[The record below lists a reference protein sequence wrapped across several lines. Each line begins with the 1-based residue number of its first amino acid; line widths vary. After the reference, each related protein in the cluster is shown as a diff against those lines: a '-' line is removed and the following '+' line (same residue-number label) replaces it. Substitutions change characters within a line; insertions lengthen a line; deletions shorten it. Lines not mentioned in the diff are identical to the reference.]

1 VEKPRRFTMAKQLF
15 RAGALYIT
23 PGALHACQSFPMP
36 LDLLLI
42 RHVTGDWSEMSRE
55 DQTLNRQAIEDG
67 SRIFSAYQYGEHR
80 FYVIT
85 EVGRGSTTILLSG
98 EY

>member
-15 RAGALYIT
+15 PIGALYIT

-36 LDLLLI
+36 PDLLLI

-67 SRIFSAYQYGEHR
+67 SRIFSAYQYAEYR

-85 EVGRGSTTILLSG
+85 EVGRGSTTILLAE